1 MHFSPLEIKLSSTR
15 IFVKVPGMIL
25 QINIKQLG
33 RRRNVLAPIKYALP
47 QKPQT
52 LRELL
57 HLLVEHEVSGYNK
70 APAVKIFSEAD
81 LKSQSQANGRI
92 VFAPQV
98 GERNKVNLAEAQTV
112 AIQAFEDGLYRVFAN
127 DDEITELDKAINLN
141 ENDSI
146 TILRL
151 TMLAGRMW

>member
-1 MHFSPLEIKLSSTR
+1 MDPA
-15 IFVKVPGMIL
+15 MIL
-25 QINIKQLG
+25 QVNIKQLG
-33 RRRNVLAPIKYALP
+33 RRRDVLAPIEYALP

-70 APAVKIFSEAD
+70 APAVRIFSEAD

-92 VFAPQV
+92 VFAPQSE
-98 GERNKVNLAEAQTV
+98 ERSTLDINEAQTL
-112 AIQAFEDGLYRVFAN
+112 AIQAFEDGLYRVFIN
-127 DDEITELDKAINLN
+127 DCEITELDKAINLN

-151 TMLAGRMW
+151 TMLAGRLW

>member
-1 MHFSPLEIKLSSTR
+1 
-15 IFVKVPGMIL
+15 MIL
-25 QINIKQLG
+25 QVNIKQLG
-33 RRRNVLAPIKYALP
+33 RRRDVLAPIEYALP

-57 HLLVEHEVSGYNK
+57 HLLIECEVTRYNTL
-70 APAVKIFSEAD
+70 AVKIFSEAD

-127 DDEITELDKAINLN
+127 DAEITELDSVINLN